1 MKQQPTRRIDSDVQS
16 IGEVLRKPI
25 SYKVP
30 VYQRDFAWTSE
41 EIDTLW
47 EDITTALLSGR
58 NEYFLGAI
66 VVSPSNDDK
75 IREIVDGQQRL
86 AVLSMMFAAIAQ
98 EWRVNNDNKR
108 GDGVFRDFLGSEDR
122 RTGDLITKISLNE
135 TNDPV
140 YQDVVLK
147 SHEVS
152 PAERKSWTLSN
163 RLMEDAFNSIKNK
176 LHDWVNDIG
185 DVSARLLDL
194 EEFLASNTNIILID
208 VGDES
213 DAFVLFETLND
224 RGLELAVSDLVKN
237 YLFSLAGGNI
247 ERFKKLWVEIIVLV
261 GSENLTSF
269 LRHFWNSEHETTR
282 ERELYRVL
290 KSTIKNTT
298 VSREFIER
306 LRKVADLY
314 AALLNPEHSYW
325 SDFPPVVRTHLDAL
339 LLFKVTQFRP
349 VALAAMETYKP
360 NDVLKTLQILSVI
373 SFRYTVVSALATG
386 HLERIYSA
394 AALAIRNGQAKTPAK
409 LFGFLKQAY
418 VPDDRFEEDFTNRVF
433 SKAPIARYILGE
445 LNDHIEQDPEKMVAE
460 KSGRITLEHIL
471 PKNPNQKWKGAIPK
485 DETIDDY
492 VDRIG
497 NLTLLEKGRNKGI
510 STLGFEEK
518 KEVAY
523 TGSSLAIN
531 QELLKHA
538 TWTTEEI
545 EERTKKLAK
554 IARQIWR
561 VEY

>member
-1 MKQQPTRRIDSDVQS
+1 MKQQATRRIDSDVHS
-16 IGEVLRKPI
+16 VGEVLRRPVF
-25 SYKVP
+25 YKVP
-30 VYQRDFAWTSE
+30 VYQRDFAWTYE

-47 EDITTALLSGR
+47 EDITSALVSGR

-66 VVSPSNDDK
+66 VVSPSNDEK
-75 IREIVDGQQRL
+75 ILEIVDGQQRL
-86 AVLSMMFAAIAQ
+86 AVLSMMFAAIAE
-98 EWRVNNDNKR
+98 EWKTNKDNKR
-108 GDGVFRDFLGSEDR
+108 ADGVFRDFLGSEDR
-122 RTGDLITKISLNE
+122 RTGEPIAKISLNE
-135 TNDPV
+135 TNDPI

-147 SHEVS
+147 GQGVT
-152 PAERKSWTLSN
+152 ATARKNWPHSN
-163 RLMEDAFNSIKNK
+163 KLLEEAFVRIKNK
-176 LHDWVNDIG
+176 LHDWAHEVV

-194 EEFLASNTNIILID
+194 EDFLASNTNVILIE

-247 ERFKKLWVEIIVLV
+247 ELFKKLWIEINLLV

-290 KSTIKNTT
+290 KGTIKNTT
-298 VSREFIER
+298 VAREFIER

-314 AALLNPEHSYW
+314 AALLNPEHIYW
-325 SDFPPVVRTHLDAL
+325 SDFPPEVRTHLDAL
-339 LLFKVTQFRP
+339 LTFRVTQFRP

-360 NDVLKTLQILSVI
+360 DDLIKVLQMLSVI

-386 HLERIYSA
+386 HLEKIYSA
-394 AALAIRNGQAKTPAK
+394 AALAIRDGQAKTPSK
-409 LFGFLKQAY
+409 LFGFLKQVY
-418 VPDDRFEEDFTNRVF
+418 VPEDRFEEDFATKAF
-433 SKAPIARYILGE
+433 GKAPVARYILGE
-445 LNDHIEQDPEKMVAE
+445 LNDHLEQDPEKMVAE
-460 KSGRITLEHIL
+460 RSGRITLEHIL
-471 PKNPNQKWKGAIPK
+471 PKNPNQKWKGAIPSDK
-485 DETIDDY
+485 SVNDY

-510 STLGFEEK
+510 STSGFKEK

-531 QELLKHA
+531 QELLKST
-538 TWTTEEI
+538 TWTSKEI
-545 EERTKKLAK
+545 ENRSNKLAR

-561 VEY
+561 IEY